1 MMTVKELIGWLKD
14 FKELEG
20 DSVVKIVATELAV
33 RDDGELMDLEAIVG
47 GDGVVTLI
55 ADF

>member
-14 FKELEG
+14 FEELEG

-33 RDDGELMDLEAIVG
+33 KDDGELMDIEAIVG